1 MRVASKVTAEDG
13 LTCPHNAVWESLQG
27 RGAALHDRGSTHSGD
42 QRTFH
47 PDSDLSNPL
56 LHSQFVRLSEAYRV
70 LSRERSRRDYDRLL
84 EALQREGRAPGSH
97 SSYYKEREP
106 SPRPS
111 EDASRYWSQFAQQ
124 REEPADRR
132 QRRNG
137 RLVWY
142 CVLIMSG
149 SMIMHYMGFRTLREI
164 NNTFIDEQQQRI
176 LKLYN
181 EVKERAR
188 VNGVRKQQEILRQKH
203 AEYTEKYGGR
213 GRADGAER

>member
-1 MRVASKVTAEDG
+1 MG
-13 LTCPHNAVWESLQG
+13 G
-27 RGAALHDRGSTHSGD
+27 RGRWGVYCHTLTLTPPSLALS
-42 QRTFH
+42 
-47 PDSDLSNPL
+47 PPPLSLP
-56 LHSQFVRLSEAYRV
+56 
-70 LSRERSRRDYDRLL
+70 
-84 EALQREGRAPGSH
+84 
-97 SSYYKEREP
+97 SSLISP
-106 SPRPS
+106 SSLRPS